1 MSHTSPRG
9 DLAKQDNWKL
19 LMSLVATFPGGLVV
33 KNPPANAGATGD
45 TGSILG
51 SGRSLGRRNGNP
63 LHYSCLEK
71 PMDKGARQATVHGVV
86 ELDTAEHAC
95 VVLQMNLEMI
105 KLSEVIQ
112 MEKDKDFMVSLTHG
126 I

>member
-1 MSHTSPRG
+1 M
-9 DLAKQDNWKL
+9 LV
-19 LMSLVATFPGGLVV
+19 SLVATFHIGGLVV

-71 PMDKGARQATVHGVV
+71 PMDKGARQATVRGVI

-112 MEKDKDFMVSLTHG
+112 MEKDKDLMVSLTRG